1 MGTQIMSDVTAYK
14 GREEGAARTIQRI
27 YRGHRTRRE
36 IHGCSVAAS
45 TRNLQKPKVND
56 NDNDYE
62 FENDENEPP
71 DDDANRNKSPAHQN
85 WQRAVSVAIRAGR
98 DDNRVIDSASH
109 SEQLPTKS
117 PETIPGGTPKTMDLQ
132 YFLEMVDIKHRH
144 GSNLRAYHNVWK
156 NSPSNQNFFYWLDYG
171 DGKEVDL
178 PERPR
183 EKLEKEQVRY
193 LSPAERL
200 KYMVTID
207 EEGLF
212 RWVKNN
218 ELVETDRNKFK
229 DSIHGVVHMEDKTPK
244 FQGNSTT
251 GNSIPEFESSSSEST
266 PKNTI
271 SPRSSE
277 EGQLFTEQDYELGK
291 AVKKFSRI
299 KPEAIYD
306 HFASTV
312 SVKDGM
318 WIFVADTS
326 FRIYIG
332 IKEPGAFQHSSFL
345 RGGRIAAAG
354 MLKIRHGKLRS
365 LAPLSGHYR
374 PHLANFRA
382 FHHSLQDRGVDLSR
396 VSISKSY
403 AILAGIEGYT
413 LTKRKLTEKI
423 EGAKQKIHPIR
434 RQEETIQ
441 K

>member
-1 MGTQIMSDVTAYK
+1 MGTQIVGDVTACK
-14 GREEGAARTIQRI
+14 GREEGAARTIQ
-27 YRGHRTRRE
+27 
-36 IHGCSVAAS
+36 
-45 TRNLQKPKVND
+45 KPKVD
-56 NDNDYE
+56 DY
-62 FENDENEPP
+62 DENLENEENQPP
-71 DDDANRNKSPAHQN
+71 DDSANRNESAAHKN

-98 DDNRVIDSASH
+98 DDNRMINSASH
-109 SEQLPTKS
+109 SEHAPTKS
-117 PETIPGGTPKTMDLQ
+117 PETIPGGTPNIMDLQ
-132 YFLEMVDIKHRH
+132 YFLEMVDVKHRH

-207 EEGLF
+207 DEGLF

-229 DSIHGVVHMEDKTPK
+229 DSIHGVVHMEDKAPK
-244 FQGNSTT
+244 FEGNSTT
-251 GNSIPEFESSSSEST
+251 GNSTPEFESNPSSSSEST
-266 PKNTI
+266 PKHTI
-271 SPRSSE
+271 STRSSE

-318 WIFVADTS
+318 WIFVADSS

-423 EGAKQKIHPIR
+423 EGAKQKIHPTR
-434 RQEETIQ
+434 HPEETAQ